1 MYIVILAGGSGTRF
15 WPLSR
20 AARPKQLISITGDRS
35 MLQRTVERVL
45 PLKPQRILIITNH
58 LQADETGRQMVGFDS
73 VPIEVIAEPAARNT
87 APAIGLAAARIAALD
102 PSGIMVVLP
111 ADHFIKNE
119 KKLRDTLVFAGQA
132 AQNRFLVTLGIL
144 PSRPETGYGYIEA
157 ALDAHYDGNAQAC
170 EQGPFP
176 VERFVEKP
184 PLTEAV
190 RYLEEGNFFWNSGMF
205 IWRADTILEEMAMF
219 MPALHGKLQQ
229 LMSTAAGWEQAI
241 PREQIA
247 ALYQDIENVSI
258 DYGVMEKSSRVQMV
272 PVEMGW
278 SDVGSWSALPEV
290 VEPDRDGTVCINA
303 AGHVAV
309 DSTGCLIYADGRM
322 VATVGVHNVVIVSTP
337 DAILVCDRERCQDVK
352 KVVEQL
358 GAGGMTSY
366 L

>member
-20 AARPKQLISITGDRS
+20 AALPKQLISITGDRS

-45 PLKPQRILIITNH
+45 PLNPKRIMIITNH
-58 LQADETGRQMVGFDS
+58 LQADETGRQMKLYDT
-73 VPIEVIAEPAARNT
+73 VPIDVIAEPCGRNT
-87 APAIGLAAARIAALD
+87 APAIGLAAALIAARD
-102 PSGIMVVLP
+102 PSGIMAVLP

-119 KKLRDTLVFAGQA
+119 NSLRDTLLFAGKA
-132 AQNRFLVTLGIL
+132 ASNGYLVTLGIL

-157 ALDAHYDGNAQAC
+157 GMESANDGE

-176 VERFVEKP
+176 VRRFVEKP
-184 PLTEAV
+184 PLAEAL

-205 IWRADTILEEMAMF
+205 IWRADTILEEIAAF
-219 MPALHGKLQQ
+219 MPALHGKLMQ
-229 LMSTAAGWEQAI
+229 LKPDGSSWQSDGLK
-241 PREQIA
+241 EQIA
-247 ALYQDIENVSI
+247 VLYQDIESVSI

-290 VEPDRDGTVCINA
+290 VEPDSAGTVCINA
-303 AGHVAV
+303 AGHIAV
-309 DSTGCLIYADGRM
+309 DSSDCLIYADGRM
-322 VATVGVHNVVIVSTP
+322 VATVGVRNLVIVSTP

-358 GAGGMTSY
+358 GAAGLTSY

>member
-20 AARPKQLISITGDRS
+20 IARPKQLISITGDRS

-45 PLKPQRILIITNH
+45 PLNPKRILIITNQ
-58 LQADETGRQMVGFDS
+58 LQAEETERQMQQYDS
-73 VPIEVIAEPAARNT
+73 VPIDVIAEPAARNT
-87 APAIGLAAARIAALD
+87 APAVGLAAAIIAGYE
-102 PSGIMVVLP
+102 PSGIMAVLP

-119 KKLRDTLVFAGQA
+119 KMMRETLILASQA
-132 AQNRFLVTLGIL
+132 ANKGFLVTLGIL

-157 ALDAHYDGNAQAC
+157 DMDAPAEGA
-170 EQGPFP
+170 FP
-176 VERFVEKP
+176 VKRFVEKP
-184 PLTEAV
+184 PLAEAL

-205 IWRADTILEEMAMF
+205 VWRADAVLDEIGTFMPTLHEKLVTF
-219 MPALHGKLQQ
+219 MPA
-229 LMSTAAGWEQAI
+229 AADSPVTGYK
-241 PREQIA
+241 EQIA
-247 ALYQDIENVSI
+247 AIYQDIESISI
-258 DYGVMEKSSRVQMV
+258 DYGVMEKSSMVQMV

-290 VEPDRDGTVCINA
+290 VEADSMGTVCINA
-303 AGHVAV
+303 NGHIAI
-309 DSTGCLIYADGRM
+309 DSSDCLIYADRRM
-322 VATVGVHNVVIVSTP
+322 VATVGIHNIVVVSTP

-358 GAGGMTSY
+358 GTAGLTEF

>member
-1 MYIVILAGGSGTRF
+1 MNIVILAGGSGTRF

-45 PLKPQRILIITNH
+45 PLNPKRILIITNH
-58 LQADETGRQMVGFDS
+58 LQADETERQMQIYDA
-73 VPIEVIAEPAARNT
+73 VPIDVIAEPAARNT
-87 APAIGLAAARIAALD
+87 APAIGLAAALIAAGD
-102 PSGIMVVLP
+102 PSGIMAVLP

-119 KKLRDTLVFAGQA
+119 KMLRDTLTFAGQSA
-132 AQNRFLVTLGIL
+132 SKGFLVTLGIV

-157 ALDAHYDGNAQAC
+157 SMDAVDAGST
-170 EQGPFP
+170 QGPFP
-176 VERFVEKP
+176 VIRFVEKP
-184 PLTEAV
+184 PLAEAL

-205 IWRADTILEEMAMF
+205 IWRADTILEEMGTF
-219 MPALHGKLQQ
+219 MPALHEKLVQ
-229 LMSTAAGWEQAI
+229 LMRTGAASGHTGLN
-241 PREQIA
+241 EQIA
-247 ALYQDIENVSI
+247 SLYQDIESVSI

-290 VEPDRDGTVCINA
+290 IEPDSDGTVCVNA
-303 AGHVAV
+303 AGHIAV
-309 DSTGCLIYADGRM
+309 DSSDCLIYADGRM

-358 GAGGMTSY
+358 GAAGLTDY

>member
-20 AARPKQLISITGDRS
+20 VARPKQLISITGDRS

-45 PLKPQRILIITNH
+45 LLNPKRILIITNH
-58 LQADETGRQMVGFDS
+58 LQADETERQMQRYDS
-73 VPIEVIAEPAARNT
+73 VPIDVIAEPAARNT
-87 APAIGLAAARIAALD
+87 APAIGLAAALVAARD
-102 PSGIMVVLP
+102 PSGIMAVLP

-119 KKLRDTLVFAGQA
+119 KALRDTLTFAGEA
-132 AQNRFLVTLGIL
+132 ASKGFLVTLGIL

-157 ALDAHYDGNAQAC
+157 GMDSLNVGY

-176 VERFVEKP
+176 VKRFIEKP
-184 PLTEAV
+184 PLAEAL

-205 IWRADTILEEMAMF
+205 IWRADTILEEIGTF
-219 MPALHGKLQQ
+219 MPALHDKLVQ
-229 LMSTAAGWEQAI
+229 LLPSGTVWDHTGLK
-241 PREQIA
+241 EQII
-247 ALYQDIENVSI
+247 ALYQDIESVSI
-258 DYGVMEKSSRVQMV
+258 DYGVMEKSSKVQMV

-290 VEPDRDGTVCINA
+290 VEPDRDGTVCVNA
-303 AGHVAV
+303 AGHIAV
-309 DSTGCLIYADGRM
+309 DSSDCLIYADQRM
-322 VATVGVHNVVIVSTP
+322 VATVGVHNIVIVSTP

-358 GAGGMTSY
+358 GTAGLTDY

>member
-45 PLKPQRILIITNH
+45 PLNPKRILIITNH
-58 LQADETGRQMVGFDS
+58 LQADETERQMQPYDS
-73 VPIEVIAEPAARNT
+73 VPIDVIAEPAARNT
-87 APAIGLAAARIAALD
+87 APAIGLAAALIAARD
-102 PSGIMVVLP
+102 PSGTMVVLP

-119 KKLRDTLVFAGQA
+119 KMLRDTLVSA
-132 AQNRFLVTLGIL
+132 AVSARNGFLVTLGIQ

-157 ALDAHYDGNAQAC
+157 RMDSPDLDSSR
-170 EQGPFP
+170 GPFP
-176 VERFVEKP
+176 VARFVEKP
-184 PLTEAV
+184 PLAEAL

-205 IWRADTILEEMAMF
+205 IWRADTILDEMKTF
-219 MPALHGKLQQ
+219 MPVLHEKLVP
-229 LMSTAAGWEQAI
+229 LMQA
-241 PREQIA
+241 RTESELDGLKERIA
-247 ALYQDIENVSI
+247 SLYEDIESVSI

-290 VEPDRDGTVCINA
+290 IEPDRDGTVCVNA
-303 AGHVAV
+303 AGHIAV
-309 DSTGCLIYADGRM
+309 DSSDCLIYADGKM
-322 VATVGVHNVVIVSTP
+322 VATVGVHNVVIVSTK

-358 GAGGMTSY
+358 GAAGLTDY

>member
-20 AARPKQLISITGDRS
+20 VALPKQLISITGDRS

-45 PLKPQRILIITNH
+45 PLNPKRILIITNH
-58 LQADETGRQMVGFDS
+58 LQAAETERQMEIYDS
-73 VPIEVIAEPAARNT
+73 VLIEVIAEPAARNT
-87 APAIGLAAARIAALD
+87 APAIGLAAARIAAHD
-102 PSGIMVVLP
+102 PSGIMAVLP

-119 KKLRDTLVFAGQA
+119 KKLRDTLIFAGQSA
-132 AQNRFLVTLGIL
+132 HKGFLVTLGIL

-157 ALDAHYDGNAQAC
+157 AMDSGDEIN
-170 EQGPFP
+170 EKGPFR

-205 IWRADTILEEMAMF
+205 IWRADTILEEMKTF
-219 MPALHGKLQQ
+219 MPSLHEKLLQ
-229 LMSTAAGWEQAI
+229 LIPTDAAGEYAASDE
-241 PREQIA
+241 RIA
-247 ALYQDIENVSI
+247 ALYQDIESVSI
-258 DYGVMEKSSRVQMV
+258 DYGIMEKSSRVQMV

-290 VEPDRDGTVCINA
+290 IEPDSHGTVCVNA

-309 DSTGCLIYADGRM
+309 DSSDCLIYADGEM
-322 VATVGVHNVVIVSTP
+322 VATVGVHNIVVVSTP
-337 DAILVCDRERCQDVK
+337 DAILVCDRQRCQDVK

-358 GAGGMTSY
+358 GAAGLTSY